1 MKISIDGEE
10 FEYDTG
16 KLLNIE
22 AIALQKA
29 TGMRPPEFG
38 KALEAGDAIAITGLV
53 WLLWMRNDKHVK
65 FADVVFDLATIEI
78 EDDEAVPD
86 EATDPK
92 DSDESKG

>member
-10 FEYDTG
+10 YDYDTG
-16 KLLNIE
+16 KLLNTE

-53 WLLWMRNDKHVK
+53 WLLWMRNGKRVNFDTVE
-65 FADVVFDLATIEI
+65 FDLASIEM
-78 EDDEAVPD
+78 ESDEGEAD

-92 DSDESKG
+92 DGESKG

>member
-1 MKISIDGEE
+1 MKISIDGDE

-16 KLLNIE
+16 KLLNTE

-53 WLLWMRNDKHVK
+53 WLLWMRNGKRVK
-65 FADVVFDLATIEI
+65 FDTVEFDLASIEI
-78 EDDEAVPD
+78 EDDEADAD

-92 DSDESKG
+92 ETSPEG